1 MSTGSI
7 NNEKM
12 NQHTLQPTI
21 RIGKNGLTD
30 ELIKEIKKQLKIK
43 RAVKVKMLKAFI
55 DTLEKKKHKKLI
67 AAKIAEEAGAKIE
80 GMTGFVFVL
89 KKGGK

>member
-1 MSTGSI
+1 
-7 NNEKM
+7 M

-30 ELIKEIKKQLKIK
+30 KLIEEIKKQLKTK
-43 RAVKVKMLKAFI
+43 KTVKVKMLKAFI
-55 DTLEKKKHKKLI
+55 DTPEKKKHRKLI
-67 AAKIAEEAGAKIE
+67 AAKIAEEAKVKLE